1 MSLAHYRCRVGLATF
16 SLGRTLLACH
26 GRNLAHI
33 SCLLSAT
40 FVRASFYAHNV
51 CCDCTSLASL
61 AESRSCCA
69 GAAAASPSAAKK
81 KRKTRMDSTDFAV
94 VDDDEED
101 DADDDGA
108 AAADDD
114 DDSGI

>member
-1 MSLAHYRCRVGLATF
+1 VLDWPRFHSAAHCLLATAAISRTSLAYFQLH
-16 SLGRTLLACH
+16 
-26 GRNLAHI
+26 
-33 SCLLSAT
+33 

-51 CCDCTSLASL
+51 CCDCTFRASL
-61 AESRSCCA
+61 ADTRSCCA

-94 VDDDEED
+94 VDEDEDD